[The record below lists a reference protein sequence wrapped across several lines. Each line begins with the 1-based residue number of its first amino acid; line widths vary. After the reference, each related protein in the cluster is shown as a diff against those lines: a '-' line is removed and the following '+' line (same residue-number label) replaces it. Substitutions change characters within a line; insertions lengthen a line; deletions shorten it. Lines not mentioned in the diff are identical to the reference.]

1 MKIYLDDE
9 RQTPEGWTRCFWPNE
24 VIELLKNNKV
34 THVSLDHDLGDD
46 KRGTGYDVLT
56 WVEEQVHTRNY
67 YPPLLSV
74 HSANPALRNRKILG
88 MEILDGLRYD
98 AQKKEWVNGKIYD
111 ASSGRYWSSCAK
123 LLQNGILKV
132 RGFWKVE
139 WIGKSISFRKV
150 S

>member
-67 YPPLLSV
+67 YPPILSV
-74 HSANPALRNRKILG
+74 HSANPAAKKRMVEAIYSIYNAVRINEEERLRQSVERDYINTWT
-88 MEILDGLRYD
+88 D
-98 AQKKEWVNGKIYD
+98 
-111 ASSGRYWSSCAK
+111 
-123 LLQNGILKV
+123 LKN
-132 RGFWKVE
+132 E
-139 WIGKSISFRKV
+139 
-150 S
+150 